1 MGSGKKKGVEGS
13 KAKKRTMKE
22 TAKGFLDEAEKTGT
36 ALLGEVK
43 ELFDELANKVAD
55 VAGSAAE
62 TTASV
67 AEKVT
72 IKEPA
77 ELARGLL
84 ADVKDA
90 GEASLR
96 TIGKGFDELRDRV
109 LSSSEKASSGKSKD
123 KKTTRKKKTA
133 AKKKATK
140 KKVAKTKK
148 KVAKKKAAKKKAAVR
163 EKAASG
169 ETDV

>member
-1 MGSGKKKGVEGS
+1 MGSGKKKGGDGS
-13 KAKKRTMKE
+13 KAKKRTIKE

-36 ALLGEVK
+36 ALVDEVK
-43 ELFDELANKVAD
+43 GLFDELSKKVAE

-77 ELARGLL
+77 ELARGLME
-84 ADVKDA
+84 DVKDA

-96 TIGKGFDELRDRV
+96 TIGKGFDELRERV
-109 LSSSEKASSGKSKD
+109 ISSSEKTSSGKSKD
-123 KKTTRKKKTA
+123 KKAAKKKKTA
-133 AKKKATK
+133 AKKKAAK
-140 KKVAKTKK
+140 KKVAKK
-148 KVAKKKAAKKKAAVR
+148 KVAKKKAAKKKTATR
-163 EKAASG
+163 KKAASKAA
-169 ETDV
+169 EV